1 MSTEIPARPTSDLG
15 AVTTRTKDLVLSPL
29 GVPQQLRH
37 FGRADDHTFAYI
49 PMPNPNLPVRT
60 GDNVL
65 AKLSTGLVAR
75 YSLVERAAGRP
86 QLLGTLLQCCEWW
99 YALGGSVQISIA
111 IGENVA
117 TGRAIAAARVLLGLD
132 QAALAGWRMF
142 HRQRSQTLSGATVF
156 ATIRSTPFC
165 PPFVAE
171 ARPSALIETVLLPL
185 RSIFTSPHSERLARQ
200 HGNG

>member
-1 MSTEIPARPTSDLG
+1 
-15 AVTTRTKDLVLSPL
+15 LSPL

-99 YALGGSVQISIA
+99 YALGVSVQISIA

-132 QAALAGWRMF
+132 QAALAMLASVSPATTSNVERGHGVRDD
-142 HRQRSQTLSGATVF
+142 TLHSILSAVRRRGATVSIDRNGF
-156 ATIRSTPFC
+156 ASIAIYFHEPPQRAPRSPTWQRLSF
-165 PPFVAE
+165 E
-171 ARPSALIETVLLPL
+171 RPTLL
-185 RSIFTSPHSERLARQ
+185 
-200 HGNG
+200 